1 MTIRRSVAAVALLA
15 TAVCVTSATP
25 VQAQPVPAAV
35 VTADELPPPVAWD
48 PLPVLTPADIAR
60 GKDNIRKA
68 DADRSAARAHG
79 QVKGKP
85 PTKSAGQGGAAALSS
100 CASPCFYY
108 AVAAETGIGGGSDY
122 ANGATATSTTYA
134 TYKRSTDYHTLWETA
149 VQSSDSGDVVEVGW
163 NIDPALNGDS
173 NPHLFTFWW
182 DDGVGKCYNG
192 CGITDITTNPVN
204 AGAGLPKPV
213 NKDFRIGSDATTW
226 YFGYDGSWT
235 SFLLKSAFAG
245 GVEFGA
251 SSDQVDHV
259 QYFWEVAAAVDV
271 PCTDMGSGYPGNPA
285 VSQTTSAFNF
295 TTSGTTD
302 PVDVSISVTDA
313 NFVTPPT
320 GAYSMSKTSATSVRG
335 GGPGW
340 VGNPPMTPGTIGGC

>member
-25 VQAQPVPAAV
+25 VQARPAPAAV
-35 VTADELPPPVAWD
+35 VTADELPPPVQWD

-79 QVKGKP
+79 QMKGKP
-85 PTKSAGQGGAAALSS
+85 STGADGQGGMAARAS
-100 CASPCFYY
+100 CSSPCLFY
-108 AVAAETGIGGGSDY
+108 AVATEAGIGGGSDY

-134 TYKRSTDYHTLWETA
+134 TYKRSTDYHTLWEIA
-149 VQSSDSGDVVEVGW
+149 VRSPSNGDTVEVGYTV
-163 NIDPALNGDS
+163 DVALNGDS
-173 NPHLFTFWW
+173 NPHLFTYWW
-182 DDGVGKCYNG
+182 DAGTGQCYNG
-192 CGITDITTNPVN
+192 CGITDITTNPIN

-235 SFLLKSAFAG
+235 SFLLKSAFSSST
-245 GVEFGA
+245 EFGNSA
-251 SSDQVDHV
+251 DKVATA

-271 PCTDMGSGYPGNPA
+271 PCTDMGSGYPGSPA

-302 PVDVSISVTDA
+302 PVDVSISVQGP
-313 NFVTPPT
+313 NMPVPT